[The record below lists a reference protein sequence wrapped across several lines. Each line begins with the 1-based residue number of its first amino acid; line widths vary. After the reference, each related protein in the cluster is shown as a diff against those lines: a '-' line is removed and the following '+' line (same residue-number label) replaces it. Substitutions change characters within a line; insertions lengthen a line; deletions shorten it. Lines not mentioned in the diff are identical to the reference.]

1 MLSEI
6 IGAVKKIHSINIH
19 PRRFQFRCL
28 LTNFALA
35 GAHLLLWRTELS
47 EIAKIALSSVGVV
60 GQLYLLHFMGPF
72 INQSLRGSSP
82 VVVFDDLNKIEQ
94 LGMLAEIVRF
104 LRLVEAQAANIIL
117 VSSDEET
124 WARLRREPGMKDRL
138 RVRQIKYD
146 YIETA
151 TRISEALDKQ
161 ELAFRR
167 QILAHPIYDRTV
179 MRALVRDLIALRQMS
194 LRRFVSVMRLV
205 D

>member
-1 MLSEI
+1 
-6 IGAVKKIHSINIH
+6 
-19 PRRFQFRCL
+19 
-28 LTNFALA
+28 
-35 GAHLLLWRTELS
+35 
-47 EIAKIALSSVGVV
+47 
-60 GQLYLLHFMGPF
+60 MGPF
-72 INQSLRGSSP
+72 IRQSMRGTAP
-82 VVVFDDLNKIEQ
+82 VIVFDDLNKIEQ

-104 LRLVEAQAANIIL
+104 LKLVEAQAANIIL

-161 ELAFRR
+161 EMAFRR
-167 QILAHPIYDRTV
+167 QILAHPIYDRNV
-179 MRALVRDLIALRQMS
+179 MRAMVRDLIALRQMS

-205 D
+205 DEEFY

>member
-1 MLSEI
+1 
-6 IGAVKKIHSINIH
+6 
-19 PRRFQFRCL
+19 
-28 LTNFALA
+28 
-35 GAHLLLWRTELS
+35 
-47 EIAKIALSSVGVV
+47 
-60 GQLYLLHFMGPF
+60 
-72 INQSLRGSSP
+72 
-82 VVVFDDLNKIEQ
+82 
-94 LGMLAEIVRF
+94 
-104 LRLVEAQAANIIL
+104 

-167 QILAHPIYDRTV
+167 QILAHPIYDRIV

-205 D
+205 DEEFYESFVEVLGNKR